1 MIRSV
6 LFTGD
11 WHTTSEEDMHRI
23 DALLPKTV
31 PLILIGDLID
41 VGIDRG
47 MQWNQ
52 ENVTRQVKYLQ
63 EILSKRRVLGYVLG
77 NHEDRIVR
85 LTGLNPYYS
94 FLGEPQSEYELVYKN
109 IKANVR
115 YENDYDLIRK
125 IVVEHGTRNIQN
137 PLAQLRTFGLIHPEA
152 DVVVLGHDHSLGFW
166 RDGKQ
171 WLVRSG
177 HLQEY
182 PEYARK
188 AILPK
193 KVMGYIKYNLKNN
206 KLEVILA

>member
-1 MIRSV
+1 MKSII
-6 LFTGD
+6 FTGD
-11 WHTTSEEDMHRI
+11 WHTTSEDDMHRI

-31 PLILIGDLID
+31 PLILMGDLID
-41 VGIDRG
+41 VGINRG

-52 ENVTRQVKYLQ
+52 DNVTKQIKYLQ

-94 FLGEPQSEYELVYKN
+94 FLGEPQSEYDIPTFIKFKDAKN
-109 IKANVR
+109 TIPA
-115 YENDYDLIRK
+115 IRH
-125 IVVEHGTRNIQN
+125 IVVEHGTRVVQN
-137 PLAQLRTFGLIHPEA
+137 PLSQLKTFALIHPDA
-152 DVVVLGHDHSLGFW
+152 DVLVLGHDHTVGFW

-177 HLQEY
+177 HLQVY

-206 KLEVILA
+206 KLEVILV